1 MVLQAKRYS
10 KVISVDL
17 RAHMLLAYRRACPAN
32 LMQDNLASS
41 HGLLRAE
48 HYDDE
53 LEPLLETII
62 LEDFNVQTEDGSPRE
77 VCDRRYV

>member
-1 MVLQAKRYS
+1 
-10 KVISVDL
+10 
-17 RAHMLLAYRRACPAN
+17 
-32 LMQDNLASS
+32 MQDNLASS
-41 HGLLRAE
+41 HSLLRAE